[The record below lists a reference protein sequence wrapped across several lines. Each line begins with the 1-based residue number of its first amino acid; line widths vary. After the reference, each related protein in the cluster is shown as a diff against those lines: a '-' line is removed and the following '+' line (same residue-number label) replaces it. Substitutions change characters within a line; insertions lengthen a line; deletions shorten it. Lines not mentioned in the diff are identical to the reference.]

1 MADAPLKVLIV
12 DDEAPARRRLRE
24 LLDDCTTALPLVV
37 VGEAASGRE
46 ALTLLGSTPTDLV
59 LSDIHMPDMDGIELA
74 RHLLKL
80 PVPPVLIFT
89 TAYHEHAIAAFEVHA
104 VDYLL
109 KPFSAERFAQALER
123 ASVRLGT
130 PRTVAAPVLAQAA
143 RGPGSHLERLVIRDG
158 AEIVII
164 PLDSVDYVKGQD
176 DYVEVFHG
184 ARSSLTQQTLQSLEA
199 SLDPAHFVRVHRSY
213 VLNVRRV
220 ARLEPWGHGSK
231 LAVLHDGRTVP
242 VSRAGEA
249 RLKAVLGV

>member
-1 MADAPLKVLIV
+1 MTEAIAARRVLIA
-12 DDEAPARRRLRE
+12 DDEEPARRLVLEYLRAHPGWTPVAQAKNGLE
-24 LLDDCTTALPLVV
+24 AVQLVKEHAPDLLLLDVQMPKLDGFEVLGLLAPETAV
-37 VGEAASGRE
+37 
-46 ALTLLGSTPTDLV
+46 
-59 LSDIHMPDMDGIELA
+59 
-74 RHLLKL
+74 
-80 PVPPVLIFT
+80 IFT
-89 TAYHEHAIAAFEVHA
+89 TAFDEYAIRAFEVHA

-123 ASVRLGT
+123 AELRLGT
-130 PRTVAAPVLAQAA
+130 PRSVAAPVLAQTA
-143 RGPGSHLERLVIRDG
+143 RGPDSYLERLVIRDG

-164 PLDSVDYVKGQD
+164 PIDTVDYVQGQD

-184 ARSSLTQQTLQSLEA
+184 GRSSLTQQTLQSLEA
-199 SLDPAHFVRVHRSY
+199 SLDPRHFVRVHRSY

-242 VSRAGEA
+242 VSRSGEA